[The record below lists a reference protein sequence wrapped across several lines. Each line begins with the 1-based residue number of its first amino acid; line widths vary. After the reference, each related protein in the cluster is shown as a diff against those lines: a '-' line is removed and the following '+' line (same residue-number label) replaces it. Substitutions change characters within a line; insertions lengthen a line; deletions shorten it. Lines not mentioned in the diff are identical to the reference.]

1 MDGRAIDHVNIK
13 IPEDRVDDAVEFYHE
28 TLGFEPE
35 QLDAYREGERT
46 LFSFRLSPSAVI
58 HVRPVDPE
66 EFVDPTGDNYDHF
79 AIVLD
84 ADIDEIKDAL
94 ADGDVDI
101 RRTSNPLG
109 ATGRNPAAYVSD
121 PFGFVIELKA
131 GREA

>member
-13 IPEDRVDDAVEFYHE
+13 IPDNRVDDAVEFYHE
-28 TLGFEPE
+28 TLGFDPE

-46 LFSFRLSPSAVI
+46 LFSFRLSESAVI
-58 HVRPVDPE
+58 HVRPVDPDEFE
-66 EFVDPTGDNYDHF
+66 EPRGDNYDHF

-84 ADIDEIKDAL
+84 ADLDEITDTLEA
-94 ADGDVDI
+94 GGVEI

-121 PFGFVIELKA
+121 PFGFVIELKS
-131 GREA
+131 GVN